1 MSRNWMMDRW
11 ERIRGLV
18 MRSAVVIGGT
28 GLIGRA
34 VARRLVSAGWRVTV
48 TGRDPAHMPA
58 DLEAAG
64 VRFRAVD
71 RDDAAGLAAAVGGGL
86 DFLLDCVCFTGA
98 QARLLLPLLGDVG
111 SAAMISSKAV
121 YVDADGNHV
130 NSASPPRFDA
140 PVTERQPTM
149 KPGDMP
155 YNSAEGYGANK
166 VAAEHVLLDSGRPV
180 TVLRPSKVHG
190 EGATPPREW
199 YFVKRAADRRPAILL
214 AGHGRGADHPSAAV
228 NIAALAETVAERPG
242 RRILNAADP
251 DTPDGLAISRAIA
264 ALTGHQ
270 WRAVL
275 LNEDAPPH
283 LGRHPWHTRPPIVLD
298 TSAAEALGYR
308 PLGTYSTTVTH
319 AVTPLLDQLARDP
332 AWTPPG
338 IDAELT
344 ARWFD
349 YAAEDDWLDSQWR
362 VSST

>member
-1 MSRNWMMDRW
+1 
-11 ERIRGLV
+11 
-18 MRSAVVIGGT
+18 MRSALVVGGT

-48 TGRDPAHMPA
+48 TGRDPGHMPA
-58 DLEAAG
+58 DLEVAG
-64 VRFRAVD
+64 VQFRAVD
-71 RDDAAGLAAAVGGGL
+71 RDDAVGLASAVGGGF

-98 QARLLLPLLGDVG
+98 QARVLLPLLGDVG

-130 NSASPPRFDA
+130 NSASPPRFDG

-166 VAAEHVLLDSGRPV
+166 VAAEHALLDSGRPV

-199 YFVKRAADRRPAILL
+199 YFVKRAVDRRPAILL

-228 NIAALAETVAERPG
+228 NIAALAETVAENPG

-251 DTPDGLAISRAIA
+251 DAPDGLTISRTIA
-264 ALTGHQ
+264 ALTGHH
-270 WRAVL
+270 WREVL
-275 LNEDAPPH
+275 LDDSAPTQ
-283 LGRHPWHTRPPIVLD
+283 LGRHPWHSLPPITLD
-298 TSAAEALGYR
+298 TRAAEALGYR
-308 PLGTYSTTVTH
+308 PVGTYAATVTH
-319 AVTPLLDQLARDP
+319 AVTPLLDQAAHHP

-338 IDAELT
+338 VDPDLT
-344 ARWFD
+344 ATWFD
-349 YAAEDDWLDSQWR
+349 YESEDAWLRTSDHLP
-362 VSST
+362 T